1 MRAVTIAL
9 CVSSICFLASCGGG
23 VSPTGSTGPQ
33 PDFSLSAQPA
43 TLVIAPGGTQSAQVS
58 VSGIF
63 GFDGNVQ
70 VTATSPSGVTIS
82 PNSFTVSI
90 GTSQQLTISASS
102 SVSAGTLTLSFT
114 GASGSLTHS
123 AQLQIDV
130 DLPVTSPHPPTRDR
144 YLRTDSIY
152 DPNELEYFPPHFT
165 VYDSVHKRVFVS
177 NPTLNCIDVFDST
190 AESQIGKIIV
200 PAAWGIDITPD
211 GRTMYAA
218 TVLGDV
224 YLIDPVGMAVLQ
236 RFPSASL
243 GSQGYSATQLF
254 ILANGQLVLFGGA
267 AELNVDGSQTF
278 AIWNPTTNSLQVIN
292 AEIFGRAA
300 FVNIGAITL
309 TAERTKVVVGSAGS
323 DDDLGLYDPTT
334 GVTVSGRAS
343 LGIVTQILPTPDGS
357 RLFMGEDGQFEVF
370 NAQTLAQLGTF
381 STSGFAGSTGAVLSY
396 DGSTLFS
403 TDHLGNVTAYNT
415 NSFSQTGWVPNFEV
429 LDLQDFIVPS
439 VSDETGLV
447 VGPIGHGVAFLDTT
461 QLEPGLAQT
470 IFNIGFI
477 APGTGPLNG
486 ESLFKRKSQNR
497 TQRLRKP
504 SIQALSTSATSR
516 RTMFHY
522 PINRRAD

>member
-9 CVSSICFLASCGGG
+9 YVSSICFLVCCGG
-23 VSPTGSTGPQ
+23 VSPSSPTGTTGPQ
-33 PDFSLSAQPA
+33 PDFSLSAQPG
-43 TLVIAPGGTQSAQVS
+43 TVVIAPSGMQSAQIS
-58 VSGIF
+58 VSGTY

-82 PNSFTVSI
+82 PNTFTVSNS
-90 GTSQQLTISASS
+90 TSQQLAISASAA
-102 SVSAGTLTLSFT
+102 VSLGSLTVSFT
-114 GASGSLTHS
+114 GKSGTLTHS
-123 AQLQIDV
+123 AQLQMEV

-165 VYDSVHKRVFVS
+165 VYDSVHKRFFVS

-190 AESQIGKIIV
+190 AESQIGRIIV

-211 GRTMYAA
+211 GSTMYAA
-218 TVLGDV
+218 TVFGDV
-224 YLIDPVGMAVLQ
+224 YLVDPVGMAVLQ

-243 GSQGYSATQLF
+243 GTQGYPATQLF

-267 AELNVDGSQTF
+267 AGFNVDGSQTF
-278 AIWNPTTNSLQVIN
+278 AIWNPTTNGLQVIN
-292 AEIFGRAA
+292 AEIFGRVA

-309 TAERTKVVVGSAGS
+309 TADRTKVVVGSADG
-323 DDDLGLYDPTT
+323 DDDLGLYDPST
-334 GVTVSGRAS
+334 GATVSGQAS
-343 LGIVTQILPTPDGS
+343 LGIVTQILPTPNGS

-415 NSFSQTGWVPNFEV
+415 NSFSQTGWVPNFEIF
-429 LDLQDFIVPS
+429 DLQDFIVPPPS
-439 VSDETGLV
+439 CTASRHPSSFMSPRPTTI
-447 VGPIGHGVAFLDTT
+447 GP
-461 QLEPGLAQT
+461 
-470 IFNIGFI
+470 
-477 APGTGPLNG
+477 
-486 ESLFKRKSQNR
+486 SLKAR
-497 TQRLRKP
+497 
-504 SIQALSTSATSR
+504 
-516 RTMFHY
+516 
-522 PINRRAD
+522 